1 MEHEES
7 YLLMMAALDEELDA
21 EGHADLQAHLHVCP
35 VCWAEWQTLQAVH
48 ALLLQAPMLSPAV
61 DFAQRTVARLPN
73 RRARVWTMAMI
84 YALLLVGGL
93 LPILLVGLLLLA
105 LAPLFSEP
113 TIVGSIGQSIA
124 HVFQVM
130 GTVTTALLAGLGELV
145 MQQPAIVGWFLVL
158 LGVVALWG
166 GVSRQLIFQ
175 ANPRQIS

>member
-7 YLLMMAALDEELDA
+7 YQLMMAALDEELDQ
-21 EGHADLQAHLHVCP
+21 EGQRELEAHLQGCTHCRV
-35 VCWAEWQTLQAVH
+35 EWQTLQAVH
-48 ALLLQAPMLSPAV
+48 TLLLQAPLLSPAV
-61 DFAQRTVARLPN
+61 GFAQRTVARLPN

-105 LAPLFSEP
+105 LAPLFSNP
-113 TIVGSIGQSIA
+113 TIVSSIGQSIV
-124 HVFQVM
+124 HVFQVL
-130 GTVTTALLAGLGELV
+130 GTVMTALLAGLAELL
-145 MQQPAIVGWFLVL
+145 MQQPAIVGWLLVL